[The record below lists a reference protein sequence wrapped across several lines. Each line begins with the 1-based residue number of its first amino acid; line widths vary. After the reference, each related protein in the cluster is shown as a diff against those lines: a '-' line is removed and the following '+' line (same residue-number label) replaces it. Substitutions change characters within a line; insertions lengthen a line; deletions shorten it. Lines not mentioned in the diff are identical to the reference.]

1 MFSHANNA
9 VIIREHTGT
18 LKPQP
23 QLRLCLLGWG
33 AAFDL
38 HVHGVTHNQMITPN
52 FRGCSQLPS
61 ALLKIG
67 INDALESHLGL
78 KIDWKCSISVKKTK
92 QKNNHKIY
100 DFPDD
105 ERAQMHMALK
115 RGRKKKEAFLT
126 FSMILIS
133 KIASISEISASS
145 FNAANSP
152 VCSEESGRKTWMT
165 ASTYRTASYHQF
177 IDSLADTH
185 QQETS

>member
-61 ALLKIG
+61 ALLKIE

-92 QKNNHKIY
+92 KKQSQNIWFSRWWKSTAAHA
-100 DFPDD
+100 F
-105 ERAQMHMALK
+105 EA
-115 RGRKKKEAFLT
+115 GEKKKEAFLT